1 MTEHTSRYR
10 EKFVCAPGL
19 RIEAHEQLAA
29 LHFAQI
35 NSQLVKIEAMVER
48 LERRLWLTVY
58 GVVGVILT
66 QAVMSIIEVAP

>member
-1 MTEHTSRYR
+1 MSDESGRYR
-10 EKFVCAPGL
+10 ERFVCAPGL

-35 NSQLVKIEAMVER
+35 NTQLGKIEATMER

-66 QAVMSIIEVAP
+66 QAVMSIIEVTP